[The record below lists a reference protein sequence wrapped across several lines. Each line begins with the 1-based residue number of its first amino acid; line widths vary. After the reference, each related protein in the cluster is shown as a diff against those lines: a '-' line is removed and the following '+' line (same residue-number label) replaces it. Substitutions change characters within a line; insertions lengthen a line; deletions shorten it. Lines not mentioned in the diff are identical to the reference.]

1 MAGERAIVFDL
12 DDTLHS
18 ERAYA
23 FSGFAAVAGEFE
35 QELGSAAQ
43 LEARM
48 RALFATS
55 DRGRIFDVI
64 IDETGHHDTPGLL
77 KRMIEA
83 YRTHAP
89 SITLHADADAAL
101 TALRA
106 TCKLALITDGYS
118 PSQHA
123 KIDALNIRSR
133 LDLLIVTDDWGRA
146 FWKPHPRAFEE
157 VQTYLNVAPERCT
170 YVADNPA
177 KDFFAPNALG
187 WKTVRIER
195 PDAVHLP
202 ITPPPG
208 GAANRVITT
217 LADL

>member
-1 MAGERAIVFDL
+1 MAGDSAIVFDL
-12 DDTLHS
+12 DDTLYS

-23 FSGFAAVAGEFE
+23 FSGFTAVAAEFE
-35 QELGSAAQ
+35 QELGLASQA
-43 LEARM
+43 EARM
-48 RALFATS
+48 RALFATY

-64 IDETGHHDTPGLL
+64 IDEAGHHDTPGLL
-77 KRMIEA
+77 ERMIEA
-83 YRTHAP
+83 YRSHAP

-101 TALRA
+101 TSLRP

-118 PSQHA
+118 ASQHA

-133 LDLLIVTDDWGRA
+133 LDLLIVTDDWGRS

-157 VQTYLNVAPERCT
+157 VQTRLNVAPEQCT

-187 WKTVRIER
+187 WRTVRIER
-195 PDAVHLP
+195 PDAVHP
-202 ITPPPG
+202 SVAPPPG
-208 GAANRVITT
+208 GAADRVITT
-217 LADL
+217 LAAL